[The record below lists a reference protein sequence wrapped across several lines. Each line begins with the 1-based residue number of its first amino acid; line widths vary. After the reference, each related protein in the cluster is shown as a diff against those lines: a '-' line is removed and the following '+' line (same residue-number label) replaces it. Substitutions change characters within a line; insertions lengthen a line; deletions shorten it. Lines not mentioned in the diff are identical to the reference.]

1 MPVME
6 AIGSFAGLAYALI
19 TRKHI
24 ALKLVDSPPP
34 LPTDENM
41 EEDDL
46 EAADSGVGPSL
57 RPSSSGRLSS
67 LSHYSDGT
75 IIQIPGERS
84 VHVFSSI

>member
-1 MPVME
+1 MHLSLESTLNAKP
-6 AIGSFAGLAYALI
+6 
-19 TRKHI
+19 
-24 ALKLVDSPPP
+24 VDSLPPPPPPPP

-84 VHVFSSI
+84 VHVFSSIVYLYY